1 MQPRTRKQL
10 DDVRDAAAF
19 IIAQTQSHSAQTYA
33 GDRLLRQAVE
43 RNFEII
49 GEAMNRLRSGDPTV
63 ASQITDANRI
73 VVFRNVLIHG
83 YHVVDDAEVWRVIV
97 NSLPILLREVEALY
111 PPGARSRTILRGNRK
126 MLQMQISTEP
136 RVGQIQAW
144 Q

>member
-1 MQPRTRKQL
+1 
-10 DDVRDAAAF
+10 
-19 IIAQTQSHSAQTYA
+19 
-33 GDRLLRQAVE
+33 
-43 RNFEII
+43 
-49 GEAMNRLRSGDPTV
+49 
-63 ASQITDANRI
+63 
-73 VVFRNVLIHG
+73 VLIHG